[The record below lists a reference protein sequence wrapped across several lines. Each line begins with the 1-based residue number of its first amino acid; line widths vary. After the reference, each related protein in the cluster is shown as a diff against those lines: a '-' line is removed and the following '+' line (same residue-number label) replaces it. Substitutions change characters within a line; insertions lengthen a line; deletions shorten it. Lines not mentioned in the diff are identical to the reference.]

1 MITCESRSKSGSRM
15 ALREWG
21 SGPVRMAASAG
32 CRPMTAPTHCAAM
45 ARCLA
50 VMDLSPAAASAPAP
64 STSWHVLELNTY
76 RGTQPYVSR
85 RQEQRGVKHCGQAFM
100 PGSESRPCHG
110 KL

>member
-1 MITCESRSKSGSRM
+1 MVTCESRSKSGSRM

-32 CRPMTAPTHCAAM
+32 CRPMTAPTHCADM

-50 VMDLSPAAASAPAP
+50 VMDRSPAAASAPAP

-76 RGTQPYVSR
+76 QEIQRCVSLR
-85 RQEQRGVKHCGQAFM
+85 HEQLGVKDCSQALM
-100 PGSESRPCHG
+100 PGSERQAMS
-110 KL
+110 